1 MPVFFTHIE
10 PVMVVKK
17 AKNGERFYNHF
28 HPEAEM
34 KFVLDGGLR
43 VRSAKKVYDLSKGD
57 IYIAFPYDEHSFE
70 NLADGVIMTVIFAPE
85 DVEPF
90 GKLLCNNRPTYPVI
104 NVSDLAPGFG
114 ESLCRTVELWSRLKF
129 GKGSESSGFYADM
142 LTDPAYDGGS
152 VGESALRAYLTAEV
166 GELLERLELVPRDD
180 NSGIY
185 SIQNVLNYCTK
196 HIGDPDLSMDKLSAE
211 VGLSRSQI
219 SRLLSSMMKLSFPE
233 FIHSMRINNA
243 RRSLLYT
250 DESITSIAFEC
261 GFTSQRTFN
270 RVFRE
275 VVGMTPSE
283 YRAAVR
289 KVGGDCD
296 YRWSI

>member
-17 AKNGERFYNHF
+17 GKSGELFFNHF
-28 HPEAEM
+28 HPEAEI
-34 KFVLDGGLR
+34 KYVLDGGMR
-43 VRSAKKVYDLSKGD
+43 VRSADRVYDLGKGD
-57 IYIAFPYDEHSFE
+57 IYIAFPFDEHSFE
-70 NLADGVIMTVIFAPE
+70 NLADSVIMTVIFAPE

-90 GKLLCNNRPTYPVI
+90 GKQLCRYMPVYPVI

-129 GKGSESSGFYADM
+129 GKGSETSGYYADM
-142 LTDPAYDGGS
+142 LTDPAYDGGT
-152 VGESALRAYLTAEV
+152 VGESSLRAYLTAEV
-166 GELLERLELVPRDD
+166 GELLEGLELVPRDD
-180 NSGIY
+180 TSGLY

-196 HIGDPDLSMDKLSAE
+196 HSGDPELSMSKLSAE

-233 FIHSMRINNA
+233 FIHSIRINNA
-243 RRSLLYT
+243 RRRLLCT
-250 DESITSIAFEC
+250 DDTVTSIAFEC

-270 RVFRE
+270 RVFLSI
-275 VVGMTPSE
+275 VGMTPSE
-283 YRAAVR
+283 YREAVR
-289 KVGGDCD
+289 SGGGNES
-296 YRWSI
+296 RWSI

>member
-10 PVMVVKK
+10 PVMVIKRGGS
-17 AKNGERFYNHF
+17 GERFYNHF
-28 HPEAEM
+28 HPEAEI
-34 KFVLDGGLR
+34 KYVLDGSMR
-43 VRSAKKVYDLSKGD
+43 VRSADKVYNLNKGD
-57 IYIAFPYDEHSFE
+57 IYISFPFEEHSFE
-70 NLADGVIMTVIFAPE
+70 NLADSVIMTVIFSPE

-90 GKLLCNNRPTYPVI
+90 GKQLCRYMPVYPLI
-104 NVSDLAPGFG
+104 NVSDLAHGFG
-114 ESLCRTVELWSRLKF
+114 EGLCRTVELWSRLKF
-129 GKGSESSGFYADM
+129 NNGSESSGFYSDM
-142 LTDPAYDGGS
+142 LTDPAFDGGS

-283 YRAAVR
+283 YREAVR
-289 KVGGDCD
+289 SGGAENEF
-296 YRWSI
+296 RW

>member
-1 MPVFFTHIE
+1 
-10 PVMVVKK
+10 
-17 AKNGERFYNHF
+17 
-28 HPEAEM
+28 
-34 KFVLDGGLR
+34 
-43 VRSAKKVYDLSKGD
+43 
-57 IYIAFPYDEHSFE
+57 
-70 NLADGVIMTVIFAPE
+70 
-85 DVEPF
+85 
-90 GKLLCNNRPTYPVI
+90 
-104 NVSDLAPGFG
+104 
-114 ESLCRTVELWSRLKF
+114 
-129 GKGSESSGFYADM
+129 
-142 LTDPAYDGGS
+142 
-152 VGESALRAYLTAEV
+152 
-166 GELLERLELVPRDD
+166 
-180 NSGIY
+180 
-185 SIQNVLNYCTK
+185 
-196 HIGDPDLSMDKLSAE
+196 MDKLSAE